1 MAIAN
6 EPSAA
11 RASWRWRG
19 NPRRHPVHVSRWAER
34 LAVTM
39 ISLVG
44 LVGLVAAVYLVVVL
58 GLGHVPTSQQKTL
71 LGFSMAAA
79 VVSALLY
86 VPVRRRL
93 SVFATGLV
101 QHEHGA
107 ADDVL
112 RTLGSRLTRVIP
124 LDELLLQLAES
135 LRKALALDAVEI
147 WTGSGG
153 LLERVVSDPDRGAA
167 SLILTPAEE
176 TVVARAGVSGPAWL
190 AVWLPQLLAER
201 SDVLRMAPV
210 ISAGELLG
218 LIVVER
224 PPVAEQFDDEDAR
237 VLAEVAGQVGLALRN
252 VRLDSALHASL
263 DELRRQA
270 EELRASRA
278 RVVAAADAERLRIE
292 RNLHDGAQQHLVAL
306 GVHLRLAEELF
317 PTDPEATQTLLAQ
330 LRDDVHAAIEQLRAL
345 AHGIYP
351 PLLLERGLEH
361 ALRAEAARAAVRAS
375 VEAPG
380 LGRYSPEIEATVY
393 FCCLEALQNVAKHAA
408 ATNVVI
414 AVREQEGGLLFDVVD
429 DGAGFDPSHGPR
441 GAGLTNM
448 SDRLGAL
455 GGRLSVRSKSG
466 GGTSISGT
474 IPLPAEPMQPS
485 SVKVLVADDQP
496 QFLSAARSVVERTSG
511 FELVGEA
518 ASGEEALE
526 LAALLRP
533 DLMVID
539 ITMPGIGGIEAA
551 RRIISRQPDAVAVLV
566 STYREEDL
574 PPAAHTCG
582 AVGYIHKEAFGPDSL
597 RDVWG
602 RRPTA
607 RRGRGALP

>member
-1 MAIAN
+1 MDVN
-6 EPSAA
+6 
-11 RASWRWRG
+11 
-19 NPRRHPVHVSRWAER
+19 RWADR
-34 LAVTM
+34 LAVVV
-39 ISLVG
+39 ISLAG
-44 LVGLVAAVYLVVVL
+44 LVGIVVAVYLVIVL

-71 LGFSMAAA
+71 LGFSMLAAA
-79 VVSALLY
+79 VSALLY
-86 VPVRRRL
+86 VPLRRRI
-93 SVFATGLV
+93 SAYANRLV
-101 QHEHGA
+101 QPGT

-112 RTLGSRLTRVIP
+112 RTLGSRLTREIP

-135 LRKALALDAVEI
+135 LRGALALDAVEI

-153 LLERVVSDPDRGAA
+153 LLERVISNPDRGTA
-167 SLILTPAEE
+167 SLILTPAEAG
-176 TVVARAGVSGPAWL
+176 VVANAGVSGSAWL
-190 AVWLPQLLAER
+190 AVWLPQLVAER
-201 SDVLRMAPV
+201 SDVLRAVPV
-210 ISAGELLG
+210 TSAGELLG

-224 PPVAEQFDDEDAR
+224 LPAAEQFDDKEAR

-252 VRLDSALHASL
+252 VRLDSALQGSL
-263 DELRRQA
+263 DELRQQA
-270 EELRASRA
+270 TELRASRA

-292 RNLHDGAQQHLVAL
+292 RDLHDGAQQHLVAL
-306 GVHLRLAEELF
+306 GVHLRLAQELF
-317 PTDPEATQTLLAQ
+317 PTDPGATQTLLAQ
-330 LRDDVHAAIEQLRAL
+330 LRDDVHAAIDQLRAL

-361 ALRAEAARAAVRAS
+361 ALRAEANRAGVSAS
-375 VEAPG
+375 VDAPG
-380 LGRYSPEIEATVY
+380 LGRYAPEIETTVY

-408 ATNVVI
+408 ASHVAI
-414 AVREQEGGLLFDVVD
+414 SVREQEGGLLFDVVD
-429 DGAGFDPSHGPR
+429 DGTGFDTRHRSH

-455 GGRLSVRSKSG
+455 GGRLTVSSKQG
-466 GGTSISGT
+466 GGTSVSGT
-474 IPLPAEPMQPS
+474 IPLPVEKTRRPS
-485 SVKVLVADDQP
+485 IKVLVADDQP
-496 QFLSAARSVVERTSG
+496 QFLRAARSVIERTSG

-526 LAALLRP
+526 LAASLRP

-574 PPAAHTCG
+574 PPTAHTCG
-582 AVGYIHKEAFGPDSL
+582 AAAYIHKEGFGPESL

-602 RRPTA
+602 RRATA
-607 RRGRGALP
+607 QTDRGVRP

>member
-1 MAIAN
+1 MAVAH
-6 EPSAA
+6 EQSAA
-11 RASWRWRG
+11 RA
-19 NPRRHPVHVSRWAER
+19 PRRPRPVQVSRSTER
-34 LAVTM
+34 LAVTV
-39 ISLVG
+39 IPLVG
-44 LVGLVAAVYLVVVL
+44 LIGLVVAVYLVVVL

-79 VVSALLY
+79 AVSALLY

-93 SVFATGLV
+93 AAFATRLV
-101 QHEHGA
+101 PHEQGP

-124 LDELLLQLAES
+124 LDELLLQLTES
-135 LRKALALDAVEI
+135 LRKALALDAAEI

-153 LLERVVSDPDRGAA
+153 LLERVISDPDRGAA

-176 TVVARAGVSGPAWL
+176 AVVARAGVSGPAWL

-210 ISAGELLG
+210 TSAGELLG

-224 PPVAEQFDDEDAR
+224 PPAAEQFGDEEAR
-237 VLAEVAGQVGLALRN
+237 LLAEVAGQVGLALRN

-292 RNLHDGAQQHLVAL
+292 RDLHDGAQQHLVAL
-306 GVHLRLAEELF
+306 GVHLRLAQELF
-317 PTDPEATQTLLAQ
+317 PTDPEATRTLLAQ

-361 ALRAEAARAAVRAS
+361 ALRAAAARAGVRAS

-380 LGRYSPEIEATVY
+380 LGRYAPEIEATAY

-408 ATNVVI
+408 ATSVTI
-414 AVREQEGGLLFDVVD
+414 TVREQEGGLLFDIVD
-429 DGAGFDPSHGPR
+429 DGAGFDAPHRPR

-455 GGRLSVRSKSG
+455 GGRLVVTSEPG
-466 GGTSISGT
+466 GGTRVSGT
-474 IPLPAEPMQPS
+474 IPL
-485 SVKVLVADDQP
+485 
-496 QFLSAARSVVERTSG
+496 
-511 FELVGEA
+511 
-518 ASGEEALE
+518 
-526 LAALLRP
+526 
-533 DLMVID
+533 
-539 ITMPGIGGIEAA
+539 
-551 RRIISRQPDAVAVLV
+551 
-566 STYREEDL
+566 
-574 PPAAHTCG
+574 
-582 AVGYIHKEAFGPDSL
+582 
-597 RDVWG
+597 
-602 RRPTA
+602 
-607 RRGRGALP
+607 RG